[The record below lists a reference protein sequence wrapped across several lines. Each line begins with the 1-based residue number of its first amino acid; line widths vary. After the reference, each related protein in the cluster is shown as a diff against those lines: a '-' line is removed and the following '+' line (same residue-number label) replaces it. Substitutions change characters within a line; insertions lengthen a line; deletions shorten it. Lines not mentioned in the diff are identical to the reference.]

1 MSFEKLSLANSQMT
15 IKWESNVEKG
25 EEKIEN
31 VHAIVFLLLSVLLS
45 SDCRY
50 PFNFGWAVWLVVP
63 TQLGWDRHFTGIP
76 LLSISGHCFPFESQ
90 QVEFAWLDY
99 CHKDHFPHVHMP
111 VYYCLTVA
119 THFDTLYKQFILG
132 KLKSL
137 GTWLKYPDHWR

>member
-50 PFNFGWAVWLVVP
+50 PFNFGWAV
-63 TQLGWDRHFTGIP
+63 
-76 LLSISGHCFPFESQ
+76 
-90 QVEFAWLDY
+90 
-99 CHKDHFPHVHMP
+99 
-111 VYYCLTVA
+111 
-119 THFDTLYKQFILG
+119 
-132 KLKSL
+132 
-137 GTWLKYPDHWR
+137 